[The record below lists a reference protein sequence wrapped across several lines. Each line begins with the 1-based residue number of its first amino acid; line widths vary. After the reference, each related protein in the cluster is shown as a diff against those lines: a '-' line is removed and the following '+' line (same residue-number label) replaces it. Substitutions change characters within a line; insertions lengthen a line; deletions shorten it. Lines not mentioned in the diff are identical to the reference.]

1 MNANKVR
8 DCIRIIRIYTGFVI
22 SKQFGKVIPKS
33 LGKVILAGSPIKQY
47 YDCVSY
53 NEKLNE
59 QKIAKLTKE
68 VVNLKKR

>member
-1 MNANKVR
+1 M
-8 DCIRIIRIYTGFVI
+8 I
-22 SKQFGKVIPKS
+22 SKQYGKDIPKS
-33 LGKVILAGSPIKQY
+33 LGKVIPRNSPIKQY